1 MIISELGVV
10 ADWSAA
16 YTPNAGPMDA
26 VVKVQLMPE
35 RKFSA
40 QQFVAKLRKIFQ
52 NDKRFSDMEFAFD
65 AGGMVRAAMNEGKS
79 TPINIRVTGKNQ
91 QMAHAVATAL
101 KQRVQQ
107 VNGVVNARVIQRL
120 NYPQY
125 TINVDRAK
133 AAVLGLTQMDIMR
146 TVVAAANSSIQ
157 FNKHNFWIDTKTHNQ
172 YFVGVQYR
180 EKDIVSIQTLLDIP
194 ITSPK
199 QGLPVPLSNVIN
211 YTIGTVP
218 TEITHYDLQPTIDL
232 TMSVQGRDLGHVA
245 DDVGKVVNEFGSP
258 QKEGHWN
265 PYDPTKPGKK
275 VELVGS
281 RIVISGEYQRMQDTF
296 TSLGVAL
303 IGAVILIY
311 LLMVGLYQSWVV
323 PLCVML
329 VVPMSLIGVIPMLF
343 LTRTALNVQSLLGII
358 FIVGIQVSN
367 TVLMSDCAQGIRH
380 QEGLSPF
387 EAIRKAASLRV
398 RPVTMTA
405 LAAFFAM
412 VPGAL
417 AIERG
422 SEANAPLARA
432 ILGGLLAGAPRRCYC
447 CLAFIRFSSRMLRA
461 LRLGRFRTFPKPI
474 PVPMPA
480 GSEKTPAVEGPTR
493 PSTAISTE
501 LPEAS
506 DLRPSSSVFSFR
518 SARLP

>member
-1 MIISELGVV
+1 MLRHRILSIGIAVGWLVLMLVVLTPILRKEFFPEVDAGAFEMYVRGPSGTRIEITNQRIAEVEKVVHDAIDKEDLQLIISELGVV
-10 ADWSAA
+10 SDWSAA

-40 QQFVAKLRKIFQ
+40 QQYVAKLRKIFQ

-107 VNGVVNARVIQRL
+107 VNGVVDARVIQRL

-157 FNKHNFWIDTKTHNQ
+157 FNKHNFWIDQKSHNQ

-180 EKDIVSIQTLLDIP
+180 EQDIVSMQTLLDIP

-211 YTIGTVP
+211 YTKGTVP

-232 TMSVQGRDLGHVA
+232 TMGVEGRDLGHVA
-245 DDVGKVVNEFGSP
+245 DDVAKVVNEFGNL
-258 QKEGHWN
+258 QKDGRWN
-265 PYDPTKPGKK
+265 PYDPTKPDKK

-281 RIVISGEYQRMQDTF
+281 KIVISGEYQRMRDVF
-296 TSLGVAL
+296 KSIGVGLVGAAL
-303 IGAVILIY
+303 LMY
-311 LLMVGLYQSWVV
+311 FLMVGLDKSWLVPFSVMFVV
-323 PLCVML
+323 PIALG
-329 VVPMSLIGVIPMLF
+329 GVFPMLY
-343 LTRTALNVQSLLGII
+343 LTNTALNVQSLLGII
-358 FIVGIQVSN
+358 FVVGIKVAN
-367 TVLMSDCAQGIRH
+367 TVLMTDCAQEIRRH
-380 QEGLSPF
+380 EGLSPF
-387 EAIRKAASLRV
+387 DAIRKAASLRV

-412 VPGAL
+412 IPGA
-417 AIERG
+417 
-422 SEANAPLARA
+422 
-432 ILGGLLAGAPRRCYC
+432 GA
-447 CLAFIRFSSRMLRA
+447 
-461 LRLGRFRTFPKPI
+461 
-474 PVPMPA
+474 
-480 GSEKTPAVEGPTR
+480 
-493 PSTAISTE
+493 
-501 LPEAS
+501 
-506 DLRPSSSVFSFR
+506 
-518 SARLP
+518 